1 MHTFLG
7 FSISEWV
14 GMITIASSLIGG
26 LVFLFRRLVVSPLII
41 SINHVADELVGF
53 KQDTKEDH
61 QRYDHKLDDHER
73 RIDRLE
79 QKEEE

>member
-14 GMITIASSLIGG
+14 GIITIASSLIGG
-26 LVFLFRRLVVSPLII
+26 LVFLLRKLAIAPLIA
-41 SINHVADELVGF
+41 SIDHVADELIDF
-53 KQDTKEDH
+53 KKDTREDH
-61 QRYDHKLDDHER
+61 QRYNRELDDHER

-79 QKEEE
+79 QKEE